1 MREGGGVNMKGYDN
15 QGRLLNEMNTSVTSD
30 GKVINTNTT
39 YNTVNGQPTF
49 QNISV
54 RDTKTGKVTT
64 TNVINGK
71 ILP

>member
-1 MREGGGVNMKGYDN
+1 MKGYDN